1 MWIQEGFSEEQDK
14 SVSPLTEVIVWA
26 SREEQTAVKP
36 SVVLQCEA
44 DTVRALESSSHG
56 GGFLQGLMA
65 EPSSDR
71 QLPE

>member
-1 MWIQEGFSEEQDK
+1 MWIWEGFSEEQDK
-14 SVSPLTEVIVWA
+14 SVSSLTEVIVWA
-26 SREEQTAVKP
+26 RREEQIAMKP

-44 DTVRALESSSHG
+44 DTVRAPESSSHG
-56 GGFLQGLMA
+56 GVFLPGLMA